1 MLFASFGWSFLAE
14 LISKSVTPVVFLT
27 LTYLL
32 GPESFGIM
40 ALAIMVVS
48 FSHIFVDG
56 GLGRALI
63 HWAGN
68 LEHGANTVF
77 LCNLLVAFTV
87 VIILNLVAPYLAN
100 IVFGDPRLVGVIRVI
115 SVAVLASGFTTV
127 HLHLMQKQMNF
138 KRVFAVRLGATVVP
152 GIISV
157 PIAYLGGDYW
167 GLVYGYVLGQI
178 VQSVLAVKL
187 SGWSPQWYIHPE
199 TLRRLWKFGVW
210 CIVTSLLAWLAVWSD
225 SLILGIKLSAREL
238 GIYNVGQQSASIF
251 FAVIISPAMPV
262 LYSYFSMQ
270 SESKV
275 YLRNNIRQ
283 IIIIT
288 AWIALPFSVFLYTF
302 VDSVVELLFSDKW
315 MGLAGILS
323 ILVLRQAFAATTAV
337 SGEAYRSTGKPGY
350 ETGMLLITVCIGIPI
365 YIVAVNHGLQSLAQ
379 SKLYVVLI
387 TLFLHLLLMKRVFDL
402 NILSVF
408 KNFIFIFALSYF
420 VTALLSYA
428 LAKLE
433 PSVLIKIASLV
444 LVYTLFMATVVRF
457 NSHFSPLRNQL
468 ARMLSR

>member
-1 MLFASFGWSFLAE
+1 MLFSSFGWSFLAE

-40 ALAIMVVS
+40 ALAVMVVS
-48 FSHIFVDG
+48 FSQIFVEG

-100 IVFGDPRLVGVIRVI
+100 IVFGDPRLVDVIRVI
-115 SVAVLASGFTTV
+115 SVAVFASGFTNV

-178 VQSVLAVKL
+178 VQGVLAVSL

-210 CIVTSLLAWLAVWSD
+210 CIVTSLLGWLVVWSD

-275 YLRNNIRQ
+275 YLRNNISQ

-288 AWIALPFSVFLYTF
+288 AWIALPFGVFTYIF
-302 VDSVVELLFSDKW
+302 ADIVVEFLFSDKW
-315 MGLAGILS
+315 LGLAGILS
-323 ILVLRQAFAATTAV
+323 FLVLRQAFASITAIC
-337 SGEAYRSTGKPGY
+337 GEAYRSIGKPSY
-350 ETGMLLITVCIGIPI
+350 ETMMLFIAVCIGIPI
-365 YIVAVNHGLQSLAQ
+365 YIFAVNDGLQSLAL
-379 SKLYVVLI
+379 SKFYFVLF
-387 TLFLHLLLMKRVFDL
+387 TLFLHLLLLKRVFKL
-402 NILSVF
+402 NFFQLV
-408 KNFIFIFALSYF
+408 KNLIFIFALSYM
-420 VTALLSYA
+420 VATGLSYV
-428 LAKLE
+428 LDKFDPRILTKL
-433 PSVLIKIASLV
+433 ASLV
-444 LVYTLFMATVVRF
+444 VVYLIFMVTMVKLNA
-457 NSHFSPLRNQL
+457 SLSPIRNQITKL
-468 ARMLSR
+468 LFR